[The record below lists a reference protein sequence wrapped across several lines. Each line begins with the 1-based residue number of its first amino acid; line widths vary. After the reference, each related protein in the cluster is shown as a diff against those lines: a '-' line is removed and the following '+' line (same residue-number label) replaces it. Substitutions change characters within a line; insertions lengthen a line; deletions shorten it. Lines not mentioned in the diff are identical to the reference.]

1 MKFNVFH
8 NTFLL
13 ILENSFPLVYKKKKN
28 TSKCITRGIRT
39 FCNYKRAQYILVKKS
54 NDERLKLY
62 YTRYCRILMNI
73 VTCTTKRCQATT
85 QLAERSN
92 CF

>member
-1 MKFNVFH
+1 MDMYWDRLLEDRDWLWAHVKVTLNV
-8 NTFLL
+8 
-13 ILENSFPLVYKKKKN
+13 
-28 TSKCITRGIRT
+28 GIP
-39 FCNYKRAQYILVKKS
+39 
-54 NDERLKLY
+54 
-62 YTRYCRILMNI
+62 YCFEKTQRHGI